1 MHKIHVLT
9 KIYENKIENEIKNS
23 SFFVCMF
30 STFPANSNKKP
41 KQKNSQRNR
50 YCCMGPTKDRVYG
63 SGLDATVTGLTRCE
77 CAGEIFL
84 TIILK
89 DSLDT
94 DDEAFGTSKGS
105 NLFFCQSPNINA
117 INLHI

>member
-41 KQKNSQRNR
+41 KQKKLPKKQVLL
-50 YCCMGPTKDRVYG
+50 YGPHKGQGVWKR
-63 SGLDATVTGLTRCE
+63 TRCY
-77 CAGEIFL
+77 CDRSD
-84 TIILK
+84 K
-89 DSLDT
+89 M
-94 DDEAFGTSKGS
+94 
-105 NLFFCQSPNINA
+105 
-117 INLHI
+117 

>member
-1 MHKIHVLT
+1 MKLKIHHSLYACSLHSLP
-9 KIYENKIENEIKNS
+9 ILIKNQ
-23 SFFVCMF
+23 
-30 STFPANSNKKP
+30 NK
-41 KQKNSQRNR
+41 KNSQRNS

-63 SGLDATVTGLTRCE
+63 SELDATVTGLTRCE